1 MNAPLASTRAALDTA
16 WAPWQA
22 RWTQASAREQT
33 LVRLGAALLLLALV
47 WTVAVSPA
55 LRTLRTAQ
63 TQGPQLRAQ
72 LQDMLLLQAQAKAL
86 QAKVGAP
93 PQDAK
98 SLMEAALPVLGE
110 SARMVFAGDRATVT
124 LQSSSADALVQWLA
138 QVRLNARAVPLEL
151 RLTQSKGLWK
161 GSEEL
166 QLPTRTAP

>member
-1 MNAPLASTRAALDTA
+1 MSAQAAAARSTLRRA
-16 WAPWQA
+16 WQPWQA
-22 RWTQASAREQT
+22 RWAQASAREQS
-33 LVRLGAALLLLALV
+33 LVRLSLALLSFALV
-47 WTVAVSPA
+47 WMVAVAPA

-86 QAKVGAP
+86 QGKGRAS

-124 LQSSSADALVQWLA
+124 LQGSSADALVQWLG
-138 QVRLNARAVPLEL
+138 QVRLNARAVPLEV
-151 RLTQSKGLWK
+151 RLTQSKGLWR
-161 GSEEL
+161 GSVVL
-166 QLPTRTAP
+166 QLPTRSAP